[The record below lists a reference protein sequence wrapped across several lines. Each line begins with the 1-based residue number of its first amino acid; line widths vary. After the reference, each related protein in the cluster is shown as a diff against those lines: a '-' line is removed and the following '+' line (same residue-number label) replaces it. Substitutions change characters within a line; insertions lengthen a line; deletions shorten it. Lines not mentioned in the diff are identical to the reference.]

1 MGNELDPQCFK
12 GTIGLAVTN
21 RGQLIPCCR
30 CDVPQVVNDPEFK
43 KLLET
48 SYIADYN
55 DPKDILKTKYW
66 KRFYKNL
73 KRNIGPICCHQTCGK
88 NKSEDEVQ
96 VIKHVDVQNG
106 TIIAT
111 KTR

>member
-1 MGNELDPQCFK
+1 MEGELDPQCFK

-55 DPKDILKTKYW
+55 DPMDIVQTKYW

-73 KRNIGPICCHQTCGK
+73 KRNIGPICCYETCSK
-88 NKSEDEVQ
+88 HKKENDIQ
-96 VIKHVDVQNG
+96 VTKHIDVHTGRVIG
-106 TIIAT
+106 TNV
-111 KTR
+111 R